1 MPSFYDTA
9 YSPNTSLINVTAATP
24 IFPYTMP
31 LNSIGMALSR
41 PFTTSSVTGSRTW
54 PEKLSP
60 SHVRN
65 KPLILAGCAV
75 KKPKENT
82 AQSKATTV
90 PSTRPPLEAMEQKGD
105 LLIHD
110 LWNNETESVH
120 DMHVVNKYANS
131 HSAKTPEKCLQEAER
146 AKKKMYLEACL
157 QQR

>member
-1 MPSFYDTA
+1 M
-9 YSPNTSLINVTAATP
+9 
-24 IFPYTMP
+24 
-31 LNSIGMALSR
+31 
-41 PFTTSSVTGSRTW
+41 
-54 PEKLSP
+54 
-60 SHVRN
+60 
-65 KPLILAGCAV
+65 

-131 HSAKTPEKCLQEAER
+131 HSAKTPEKCLHEAER
-146 AKKKMYLEACL
+146 AKKNMYLEYL
-157 QQR
+157 PQQRQQFSFFVASIDGLLGVEATVTLKMISRRLKKSGCKPT